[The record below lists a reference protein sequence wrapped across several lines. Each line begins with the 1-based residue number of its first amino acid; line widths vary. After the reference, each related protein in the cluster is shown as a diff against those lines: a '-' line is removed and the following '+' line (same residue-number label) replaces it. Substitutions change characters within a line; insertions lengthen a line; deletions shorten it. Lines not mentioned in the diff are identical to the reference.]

1 MKPFFVYHHSSFLH
15 HNFTR
20 DIDVVSCP
28 FEEVSAIVHQYGQ
41 LPREVFVTVIIG
53 CLGDVFSV
61 DVVEC
66 NGVFTSW

>member
-1 MKPFFVYHHSSFLH
+1 MELISPSSFFH
-15 HNFTR
+15 HNLTG

-28 FEEVSAIVHQYGQ
+28 FKEISAIIHQYGQ
-41 LPREVFVTVIIG
+41 LPREVFVIVLIG

-66 NGVFTSW
+66 NGVFTSG